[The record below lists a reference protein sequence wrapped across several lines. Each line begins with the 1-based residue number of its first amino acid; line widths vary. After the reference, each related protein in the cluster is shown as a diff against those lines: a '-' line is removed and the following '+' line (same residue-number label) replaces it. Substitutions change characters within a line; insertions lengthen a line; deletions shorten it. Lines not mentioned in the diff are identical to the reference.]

1 MAAYGYV
8 SLSPALYAL
17 KFLIPHSPIACSPPH
32 FGKSINERLHKQLVV
47 SVRFQIAMLTMHMAW
62 LADSEQCER
71 EVKDQPAE
79 ATAGETAALA
89 GEAPP
94 HAPQACLCAD
104 WQCSSLHVLPAAATM
119 PAAPVP
125 GQS

>member
-1 MAAYGYV
+1 MV
-8 SLSPALYAL
+8 TV
-17 KFLIPHSPIACSPPH
+17 HVACP
-32 FGKSINERLHKQLVV
+32 
-47 SVRFQIAMLTMHMAW
+47 T
-62 LADSEQCER
+62 DSEQRKR

-79 ATAGETAALA
+79 ATAGEAAALA

-104 WQCSSLHVLPAAATM
+104 WQCSSLHVLPAAATV

-125 GQS
+125 GYSCSPRSLSSLKKPLSPPELGMTHLSYYMTGSIHKHYS